1 MRELLAS
8 AALGLALP
16 WQGLMAHV
24 PYFEDKDLSA
34 DAPFLIENI
43 EQSKAIYAHL
53 DSEQDIDVLLLVVRE
68 PVRIYAKTIIPYCRE
83 YRDFRPS
90 FALTGPALPEAGDD
104 FPSAP
109 EPQHGGLLRR
119 DLAVGATRPS
129 MYEFFSDQFYFEGPI
144 LDINVTEPG
153 NYRLWFWDETGAVGD
168 YVAIVGKREEFSV
181 EDIRRSFW
189 NTPEIRRRGYLHVDC
204 EEPEQDNDPEQ

>member
-1 MRELLAS
+1 MRRSLAA
-8 AALGLALP
+8 AALCAVPPCQHLP
-16 WQGLMAHV
+16 AHV
-24 PYFEDKDLSA
+24 PYFEQQDLSA

-43 EQSKAIYAHL
+43 EQSKAVYAYL
-53 DSEQDIDVLLLVVRE
+53 DSENDIDALLLVVRE

-104 FPSAP
+104 YPAEP
-109 EPQHGGLLRR
+109 EPGHGGLMRR
-119 DLAVGATRPS
+119 DQAVGATRPS

-144 LDINVTEPG
+144 LDIKVTEPG
-153 NYRLWFWDETGAVGD
+153 NYWLWFWDETGATGD

-204 EEPEQDNDPEQ
+204 KEPDEQDAAE